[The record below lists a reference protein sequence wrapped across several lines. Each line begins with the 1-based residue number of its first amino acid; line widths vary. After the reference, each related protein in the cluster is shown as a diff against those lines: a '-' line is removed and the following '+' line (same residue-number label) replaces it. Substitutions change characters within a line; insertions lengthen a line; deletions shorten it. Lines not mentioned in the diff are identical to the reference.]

1 MSLLLYFFVVGL
13 IVGIPVWIVWQFF
26 CPGFARLSVA
36 HRRDIVPMEIR
47 PVVLNGHFVADV
59 IKPLQ

>member
-13 IVGIPVWIVWQFF
+13 IVGIPVWIIWQLC

-36 HRRDIVPMEIR
+36 HRRDIVSMEIR
-47 PVVLNGHFVADV
+47 PVVLNGHFVVDV
-59 IKPLQ
+59 IKPPQ